1 MASTLDSTTFKVL
14 IKEEHIVKNV
24 RTLNETTYTLDN
36 ITNVD
41 RRIVT
46 CPNTTS
52 IDLFNVDGV
61 DPGAGTF
68 PSSSLSY
75 VRITNLDDTYNL
87 VVTLSSSNDEYWS
100 QQVLPTSS
108 FMWAD
113 AAVTGSKFDGSLGSK
128 LEAVKVYAVSSSI
141 DVEYV
146 LVNS

>member
-1 MASTLDSTTFKVL
+1 MFPS
-14 IKEEHIVKNV
+14 H
-24 RTLNETTYTLDN
+24 
-36 ITNVD
+36 D
-41 RRIVT
+41 R
-46 CPNTTS
+46 
-52 IDLFNVDGV
+52 
-61 DPGAGTF
+61 GAGTF
-68 PSSSLSY
+68 PSSSVKY

-113 AAVTGSKFDGSLGSK
+113 ANITGSNFDGSLSSS
-128 LEAVKVYAVSSSI
+128 LEVISVYAVSSSI